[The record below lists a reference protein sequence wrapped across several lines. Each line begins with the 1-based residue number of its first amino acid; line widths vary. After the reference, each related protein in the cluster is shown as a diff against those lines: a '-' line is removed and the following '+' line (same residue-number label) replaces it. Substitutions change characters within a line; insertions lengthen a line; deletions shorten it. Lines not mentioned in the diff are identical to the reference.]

1 MSRRF
6 ISVILL
12 QQHRAFRGENLLGGL
27 FRLVEGQSEGIGQ
40 PAGFKQEKANMSA
53 VAGEPAATFG
63 K

>member
-1 MSRRF
+1 
-6 ISVILL
+6 VILL